1 MYMLHKKCYVL
12 HKKICQQENISYR
25 SYVAHRDY
33 VSHKK
38 LCCGNKINYEAPKKE
53 AYVG

>member
-1 MYMLHKKCYVL
+1 MLRVAQKNVMSTRK
-12 HKKICQQENISYR
+12 NISYR

-38 LCCGNKINYEAPKKE
+38 LCCGNKINYEAPNKE
-53 AYVG
+53 AYVD